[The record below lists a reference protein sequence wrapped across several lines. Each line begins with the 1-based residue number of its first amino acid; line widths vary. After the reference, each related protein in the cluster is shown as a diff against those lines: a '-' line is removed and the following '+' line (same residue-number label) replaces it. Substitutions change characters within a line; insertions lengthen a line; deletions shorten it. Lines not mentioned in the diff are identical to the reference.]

1 MKTLIILF
9 FISTSANAMTLAQA
23 KATIAELKSKQNKT
37 IEDVK
42 LLKEAIQVVA
52 GSFAIPGQ

>member
-1 MKTLIILF
+1 
-9 FISTSANAMTLAQA
+9 MTLAQA